1 MSIGAIQ
8 RELGRVIR
16 GSEGT
21 LEMIVASIVAGGHIL
36 LEDLPGTGKTTLV
49 RALAALISGGDPTAT
64 FRRIQCTPDLLPYD
78 ITGVDVYDPARG
90 RFVFRP
96 GPVFS
101 HLLLVD
107 EINRA
112 TPKVQ
117 SALLEVMNEGTVTIG
132 GRRYVLPEFFVVVAT
147 ENPVGME
154 GTYPLPLAELDRF
167 SARLRL
173 GYPSAEE
180 EERIL
185 IDDPSRTILPMVKP
199 VTTLTEVLRQRGVAE
214 DVFCSEDLVRGVT
227 AIVRMT
233 REHDGIAY
241 GASPRGGLHLLNIVR
256 ALALIRG
263 RDYANDADLEDAAVP
278 VLAHRVRTTGFG
290 ADAEA
295 IIASIRDTVIDDLR
309 ARGVRRRSELIAR
322 DGGQR

>member
-1 MSIGAIQ
+1 M
-8 RELGRVIR
+8 IR
-16 GSEGT
+16 GSEET
-21 LEMIVASIVAGGHIL
+21 LELIVASIVAGGHIL

-49 RALAALISGGDPTAT
+49 RAIAALVSGGEPAVT

-78 ITGVDVYDPARG
+78 ITGVDVYDPSRG

-132 GRRYVLPEFFVVVAT
+132 DHRYVLPDFFVVIAT

-167 SARLRL
+167 STRLRL
-173 GYPSAEE
+173 GYPSAKE

-185 IDDPSRTILPMVKP
+185 IEDPSRTILPKVKP
-199 VTTLTEVLRQRGVAE
+199 VTTLSEVLRHRVLAQ
-214 DVFCSEDLVRGVT
+214 DVYCSGDLVRGVT

-233 REHDGIAY
+233 REHEEIVY
-241 GASPRGGLHLLNIVR
+241 GASPRGGLHLLSIIR

-263 RDYANDADLEDAAVP
+263 RDYANDEDLEAAAVP
-278 VLAHRVRTTGFG
+278 VLAHRIRTNGYG

-295 IIASIRDTVIDDLR
+295 IVSSIRDTVIDDLR
-309 ARGVRRRSELIAR
+309 NRRGAFGPEVVTTN
-322 DGGQR
+322 GGER

>member
-1 MSIGAIQ
+1 VSIGAIQ

-21 LEMIVASIVAGGHIL
+21 LELIVASIVAGGHIL

-49 RALAALISGGDPTAT
+49 RAIAALISGGDPAVT

-132 GRRYVLPEFFVVVAT
+132 GRRYALPDFFVVVAT
-147 ENPVGME
+147 ENPLGME

-167 SARLRL
+167 STRLRL
-173 GYPSAEE
+173 GYPTAED

-185 IDDPSRTILPMVKP
+185 IDDPARTILPTVQP
-199 VTTLTEVLRQRGVAE
+199 VTTLTEVLRQRILAD
-214 DVFCSEDLVRGVT
+214 DVYCSDDLIRGVST
-227 AIVRMT
+227 IVRMT
-233 REHDGIAY
+233 REHEGIAY
-241 GASPRGGLHLLNIVR
+241 GASPRGGLHLLSIIR

-263 RDYANDADLEDAAVP
+263 RDYANDEDLEDAAVP
-278 VLAHRVRTTGFG
+278 VLAHRIRTTGFG
-290 ADAEA
+290 ADPET
-295 IIASIRDTVIDDLR
+295 IVASIRDIVIEDLR
-309 ARGVRRRSELIAR
+309 TRRRASR
-322 DGGQR
+322 DTAVTTDGVER